1 MGRNKFGL
9 DEDAIV
15 YLVDMDGETVA
26 IAVWYVRSQ
35 TTRTQLAEAEAIV
48 DFDPDRTLSREGDPP
63 KSAPSNTRDRSPLGV
78 FRPHRLSDDKNGPF
92 RRHAF

>member
-48 DFDPDRTLSREGDPP
+48 DSIQIER
-63 KSAPSNTRDRSPLGV
+63 
-78 FRPHRLSDDKNGPF
+78 
-92 RRHAF
+92 